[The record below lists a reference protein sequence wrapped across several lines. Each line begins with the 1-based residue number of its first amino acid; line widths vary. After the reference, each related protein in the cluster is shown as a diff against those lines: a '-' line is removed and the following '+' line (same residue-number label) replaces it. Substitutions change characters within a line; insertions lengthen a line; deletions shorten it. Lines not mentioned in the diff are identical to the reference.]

1 MVNFFYNE
9 LVEIILLVYMWK
21 GLWDFI
27 DHGLNDLLK
36 NVPNSQLI
44 NFSLS
49 AFIGYGIYFLL
60 ISVQRFVYL
69 KPIAT
74 EICHVLAFFSII
86 ALWHTFED
94 GMINSL
100 FLILCYVKHL
110 NYGKFIFIQKKASL
124 TFCPPTQFIGF

>member
-1 MVNFFYNE
+1 
-9 LVEIILLVYMWK
+9 MWK